1 MKLNEKVGLLAF
13 YTIVVVAIVALSFGM
28 LTLDKVLIGIA
39 LSLFICALLV
49 KSEFK
54 IEAAFWKNY

>member
-13 YTIVVVAIVALSFGM
+13 YTILVVAIVTLSFGM
-28 LTLDKVLIGIA
+28 LILDKVLIGIA

>member
-28 LTLDKVLIGIA
+28 LILDKVLIGIA